1 MRLHRIAFTLA
12 AFCLCQAPSVSL
24 ADTSFPEVVSEILNG
39 QTEGRISEMGAQQ
52 KSQMIDCV
60 NKVLTDLPAGQK
72 RHVLEGSDFEDREHR
87 FGKIVQEN
95 HAEWKKKIA
104 SACAEIAMEEESS

>member
-12 AFCLCQAPSVSL
+12 ALGLCQAPSASL

-39 QTEGRISEMGAQQ
+39 QNEGRISEMGAQQ

-60 NKVLTDLPAGQK
+60 NKVLDGLPAGQK
-72 RHVLEGSDFEDREHR
+72 RYILEGSDFEDREHR

-95 HAEWKKKIA
+95 HAEWKQKIA